1 MGRYESSAPF
11 YSRYR
16 EPYPAEFFAE
26 VAGRLRFAGT
36 ERLLDIACGPAP
48 LAIGF
53 APYVG
58 SCNGVDPEPA
68 MLAAARE
75 LAAEAGVQL
84 ELFESRLEDL
94 PASIGVFLVATIGRA
109 LHWLDRE
116 EAPPVIARLVASGG
130 YLLICGALSADGPEN
145 PWATAFHDIRRA
157 WSSEADE
164 RHRYHIYRDVDAW
177 FADSPFQK
185 LEEISVSYHQRV
197 TLEDLVGRAFSLSTT
212 SPAVLG
218 KRRAE
223 FEAALRAAL
232 EPFAENG
239 TLAEEVRARAQ
250 AFRRQ

>member
-16 EPYPAEFFAE
+16 EPYAAEFFAE
-26 VAGRLRFAGT
+26 VSGRLRFQGA

-58 SCNGVDPEPA
+58 SCAGVDPEPA
-68 MLAAARE
+68 MLAAARQ
-75 LAAEAGVQL
+75 LAGEAGVQL
-84 ELFESRLEDL
+84 VLIESRLEDL
-94 PASIGVFLVATIGRA
+94 PASIGVFQVATIGRA
-109 LHWLDRE
+109 LHWLDRA

-130 YLLICGALSADGPEN
+130 YLLVCGALSADGPEN

-157 WSSEADE
+157 WSSEPDE
-164 RHRYHIYRDVDAW
+164 RHRYHIYGDVDAW
-177 FADSPFQK
+177 FTDSPFHN
-185 LEEISVSYHQRV
+185 LDEISVSYRHRV
-197 TLEDLVGRAFSLSTT
+197 TLDHLVGRALSLSTT

-218 KRRAE
+218 ERRGE
-223 FEAALRAAL
+223 FEAALRGAL

-239 TLAEEVRARAQ
+239 ALPEEVRARAQ
-250 AFRRQ
+250 VFLRE